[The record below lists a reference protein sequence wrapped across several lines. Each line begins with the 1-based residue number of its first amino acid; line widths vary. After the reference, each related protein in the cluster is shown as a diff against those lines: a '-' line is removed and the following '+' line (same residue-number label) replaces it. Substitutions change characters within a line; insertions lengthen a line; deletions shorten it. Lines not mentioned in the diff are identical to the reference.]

1 MARLLRRSDVL
12 QRRPCAT
19 LKRNLRVEILEP
31 RLVLN
36 STAPVEPS
44 LAMIPLAL
52 HRRIAMVS
60 WGFTSPA
67 PTVAAAAAASNLTTT
82 TVQLS
87 TLGADAN
94 EAHIL
99 VYTWTVAPPA
109 GAPAPTFSS
118 NGTSAAHNTTVTFA
132 RAGTYTFTATIT
144 DRSDGLSV
152 SGGRV
157 TVTVAQALSG
167 LSVTPGSV
175 TVSTGG
181 SQQFTAAGVDQF
193 GQSEAISAAT
203 WSITGSGAVNATS
216 GLYTAPAQQAS
227 ATVTAQAGGFSAHAT
242 VTVSTGGFLT
252 LKDPALA
259 SLTKSLDADG
269 SIGRSDMIAI
279 LRSVET
285 ENGGVLSATDFSDL
299 KTILADAATLDM
311 PGYVQV
317 LAADVIAGNV
327 ANAHYQGAALGNL
340 AVGSSAAQLNE
351 LIDKWF
357 LGTDTP
363 ATGGYAYATLGAAA
377 CGELFTAGSPSTN
390 DEKQGLLGDCY
401 LISSL
406 GAVANSAPAAISNM
420 IIDNGVDA
428 QTGIHSWTV
437 RFYDNGVADYVTVD
451 NQLPVS
457 GSTLV
462 FDGYGSSISSPKGL
476 WIALIEKAYAQW
488 NETGK
493 EGRDGQN
500 SYASIEGGW
509 MADVDAQVLGQN
521 AASYDLSS
529 TSDQQALVAGMTAKM
544 AVTIGTDNSNNSNDT
559 LPYGLYGDHAYA
571 IIGYNSAAGT
581 FTLYNPWGV
590 DQPTQALTW
599 AQLQTVTDGFVVANA
614 SQTQPIAGS
623 TLGAA
628 VGPVLAPQL
637 AGSVLSSAQPA
648 ADAATANSRGSSQR
662 TAVVDAALAN
672 WTTLARRQCPAI
684 PVARRIP
691 CDRSGGPEPR
701 PSCAAARFRD
711 RRDGGRPGSGRIAGV
726 GRAPPILRGHG
737 RLDQPAVRVM
747 AMGALDLVLDDP
759 FHPAT
764 LQADT
769 LLLAVGAGVRGD
781 RRWDQ
786 SRLMDHHAVAVVL
799 VDHQHAADPHAGR
812 LRPGQGEYVVRYQ
825 PLGQSGSDTA
835 FRSSWSFSPFSLS
848 RGSIRGP

>member
-1 MARLLRRSDVL
+1 M
-12 QRRPCAT
+12 

-36 STAPVEPS
+36 SAAPVEPS

-67 PTVAAAAAASNLTTT
+67 PTVAAAAAASNLATT

-157 TVTVAQALSG
+157 TVTVVQALSG

-203 WSITGSGAVNATS
+203 WSITGSGAVNTTS
-216 GLYTAPAQQAS
+216 GLYTAPAQQTS

-327 ANAHYQGAALGNL
+327 ANAHYQGARAGQSRRRQLGRP
-340 AVGSSAAQLNE
+340 AQRVDRQVVSRHRHPGHRRLR
-351 LIDKWF
+351 LCDPRRRRLRRI
-357 LGTDTP
+357 
-363 ATGGYAYATLGAAA
+363 
-377 CGELFTAGSPSTN
+377 FTAGSPSTN
-390 DEKQGLLGDCY
+390 DEKQG
-401 LISSL
+401 
-406 GAVANSAPAAISNM
+406 
-420 IIDNGVDA
+420 
-428 QTGIHSWTV
+428 
-437 RFYDNGVADYVTVD
+437 
-451 NQLPVS
+451 
-457 GSTLV
+457 
-462 FDGYGSSISSPKGL
+462 
-476 WIALIEKAYAQW
+476 
-488 NETGK
+488 
-493 EGRDGQN
+493 
-500 SYASIEGGW
+500 
-509 MADVDAQVLGQN
+509 VLGRLLP
-521 AASYDLSS
+521 DL
-529 TSDQQALVAGMTAKM
+529 
-544 AVTIGTDNSNNSNDT
+544 
-559 LPYGLYGDHAYA
+559 
-571 IIGYNSAAGT
+571 
-581 FTLYNPWGV
+581 
-590 DQPTQALTW
+590 
-599 AQLQTVTDGFVVANA
+599 
-614 SQTQPIAGS
+614 
-623 TLGAA
+623 
-628 VGPVLAPQL
+628 L
-637 AGSVLSSAQPA
+637 AGHH
-648 ADAATANSRGSSQR
+648 RRQR
-662 TAVVDAALAN
+662 TGRHQQHDHRQ
-672 WTTLARRQCPAI
+672 RR
-684 PVARRIP
+684 
-691 CDRSGGPEPR
+691 
-701 PSCAAARFRD
+701 
-711 RRDGGRPGSGRIAGV
+711 GRPDRH
-726 GRAPPILRGHG
+726 PL
-737 RLDQPAVRVM
+737 LDRP
-747 AMGALDLVLDDP
+747 
-759 FHPAT
+759 
-764 LQADT
+764 
-769 LLLAVGAGVRGD
+769 LL
-781 RRWDQ
+781 
-786 SRLMDHHAVAVVL
+786 
-799 VDHQHAADPHAGR
+799 
-812 LRPGQGEYVVRYQ
+812 
-825 PLGQSGSDTA
+825 
-835 FRSSWSFSPFSLS
+835 
-848 RGSIRGP
+848 